1 MCNPGQIRQCGSKRF
16 LVRSGSWYELTWNN
30 DGVCLLPVLAETAHT
45 AEGLQ
50 EFLQIREKLLLDLE
64 NTVINNAIFLTLYT
78 NVTRLQDTVF
88 STSYISIHFYTSI
101 AAD

>member
-1 MCNPGQIRQCGSKRF
+1 MRIQAVPGRIRI
-16 LVRSGSWYELTWNN
+16 LIHELTWNN

-64 NTVINNAIFLTLYT
+64 NNLY
-78 NVTRLQDTVF
+78 QF
-88 STSYISIHFYTSI
+88 F
-101 AAD
+101 